1 MPMSHEQTAQGFDVE
16 PRQVQTV
23 TLASKTAKRGTPRLL
38 LFCFVLF
45 FFTPGPVDAL
55 DTSRQISQ
63 YGHTAWRIEDGVF
76 AGAPN
81 VMAQTTDGYL
91 WIGTQAGLMR
101 FDGVRIV
108 SWRPPEGN
116 ELPSSRINS
125 LLGARDGSLWI
136 GTSAGLAR
144 WRNGN
149 LTNYRD
155 ATGSIMSILE
165 DRAGTIWIARAN
177 LSDTNGPLCKV
188 TDTGVRCYG
197 RDDGLALLFAVTL
210 ANDTLGNIWLA
221 GGAMVSRWQ
230 TNSADTYVPAAL
242 NPAENFNG
250 VVAVAGAP
258 DGSVWVGLVHAGR
271 GGGLQQLAHGTWR
284 PFITPEFDGSTLEVT
299 ALLVDRDSS
308 LWVGTL
314 NEGIYRIQGNKVDHF
329 RGSDGLSG
337 DAVSGIFQD
346 REGNIWIATSRGI
359 DNLHDIRVASF
370 STRQGLSADQ
380 VDSVLA
386 SRDGTVW
393 IGNYSLDILRS
404 GKVTS
409 IQPRNGLPGREM
421 TSLLEDRAGR
431 LWVGTDEELSVYEQG
446 KFRRVLTRDG
456 SPLGTVRAMTEDVD
470 GSIWAATSGHAVE
483 NRNRLLRIQDLK
495 IREENS
501 TPQLPLANTLAAD
514 PHGGVWLGLASGGL
528 ARYRNGQ
535 MEFFPLNQSPHD
547 GPVHGLLV
555 NSDASVLAATA
566 SGLVGWQNGKVQSL
580 TVRNGLPCDLIYALI
595 SDRKATLWLYA
606 ACGLIA
612 IPSAELQRW
621 WKSPDATV
629 NARLLDVFD
638 GAQPM
643 STPFR
648 PNASQSPDG
657 RLWFANQNVVQMIDP
672 DHLDR
677 NPILPPVHIEE
688 IIADHKS
695 YPPREGLRLPA
706 LTRNLEVDYTALSFV
721 APQKVHFRYK
731 LEGHD
736 SEWQDPGTR
745 RQAFYS
751 DLPPANYRFRVI
763 ASNNDGVWNE
773 EGATLTFSVAPAWFQ
788 TWWFRA
794 GSLAALL
801 VLLWCIYRLRVRSIQ
816 QRSQQL
822 ASINAKLE
830 AQISEN
836 ADLYSELQ
844 RSEAFLAQGQNIS
857 QTGSFGW
864 NVSSGEIY
872 WSKETYTI
880 FAYDPVVKP
889 TLELVLQRIHPE
901 ERDRV
906 KQTLERATEARA
918 NLDFEHRLLMPDGSV
933 KYLHVIARESGHS
946 SGSLEY
952 VGAVTDVSLRKKAEQ
967 KFRGLL
973 ESAPDAMIVMNRH
986 GKIVLVNAQVEKLF
1000 GYQRD
1005 DLLGQEVEV
1014 LVPERFRDRHPQHR
1028 NGFFAQPRVRPMGE
1042 GLQLYG
1048 RRKDGTEFPVEIS
1061 LSPLETEEGTL
1072 VSGAVRDLTER
1083 TRAEEALRQAKADLT
1098 HVSRVTTMGELTA
1111 SLAHEIKQP
1120 IAAAVTDANTCL
1132 RWLGRNQP
1140 DLAEAREAAS
1150 RVIKD
1155 ATRAADIISR
1165 VRLLFEKGT
1174 PQQELVDV
1182 NEVIQEMIVLLRG
1195 EATAYSISV
1204 RTELAEDL
1212 SRVTGDRMQL
1222 QQVLMNLMMN
1232 SIEAMK
1238 NEDGTRGLTIQ
1249 SQHSDDGQVLISVSD
1264 TGVGLPPQKAD
1275 QIFDPF
1281 FTTKIHGTGMGL
1293 RISRSIV
1300 ESHGGRLWA
1309 ANNSPR
1315 GARFAFTLPT
1325 KVEESE

>member
-1 MPMSHEQTAQGFDVE
+1 MPISHEQTAQGFDVE
-16 PRQVQTV
+16 PRQVQAV
-23 TLASKTAKRGTPRLL
+23 TLALKTAKPGTPRRL

-45 FFTPGPVDAL
+45 FFTISPVGAL

-81 VMAQTTDGYL
+81 VMAQTADGYL

-101 FDGVRIV
+101 FDGVRFV
-108 SWRPPEGN
+108 SWRPPEGS

-136 GTSAGLAR
+136 GTSTGLAR

-177 LSDTNGPLCKV
+177 LSETKGPLCKV
-188 TDTGVRCYG
+188 IDTGLRCYG
-197 RDDGLALLFAVTL
+197 RDDGLALPFAVTL

-221 GGAMVSRWQ
+221 GGAMVSRWP
-230 TNSADTYVPAAL
+230 TSSDTYVPAAL

-250 VVAVAGAP
+250 VVALAGGP

-271 GGGLQQLAHGTWR
+271 GGGLQQLAHGKWR

-299 ALLVDRDSS
+299 ALLVDRDRS

-431 LWVGTDEELSVYEQG
+431 LWVGTDQELSVYEQG
-446 KFRRVLTRDG
+446 KFRKVLTRDG
-456 SPLGTVRAMTEDVD
+456 RPLGTVRAMAEDVD
-470 GSIWAATSGHAVE
+470 GSIWAATSGHAAE

-495 IREENS
+495 IREEIS
-501 TPQLPLANTLAAD
+501 SPQLPLANTLAAD
-514 PHGGVWLGLASGGL
+514 PHGGIWLGLATGGL
-528 ARYRNGQ
+528 ARFQNGQ
-535 MEFFPLNQSPHD
+535 MEFISLNRSPHD
-547 GPVHGLLV
+547 GPVQGLLV

-580 TVRNGLPCDLIYALI
+580 TVRNGLPCDVIYALI

-612 IPSAELQRW
+612 IPNAELQRW

-629 NARLLDVFD
+629 NTRLLDAFD

-657 RLWFANQNVVQMIDP
+657 RLWFANQNVIQMIDP

-695 YPPREGLRLPA
+695 YAPRDALRLPA
-706 LTRNLEVDYTALSFV
+706 LTRDLEIAYTALSFV
-721 APQKVHFRYK
+721 APQKVRFRYK

-773 EGATLTFSVAPAWFQ
+773 EGATLAFSVAPAWFQ
-788 TWWFRA
+788 TWWFRS

-801 VLLWCIYRLRVRSIQ
+801 ALLWCIYRLRIRSIQ

-836 ADLYSELQ
+836 ANLYSELQ

-864 NVSSGEIY
+864 NISSGEIY

-880 FAYDPVVKP
+880 FEYDPVVKP
-889 TLELVLQRIHPE
+889 TLELVLQRIHPDD
-901 ERDRV
+901 RDRV
-906 KQTLERATEARA
+906 KQTIERAAEARA

-952 VGAVTDVSLRKKAEQ
+952 VGAVTDVSQRKKAEE

-973 ESAPDAMIVMNRH
+973 ESAPEAMIVMNRH

-1028 NGFFAQPRVRPMGE
+1028 SEFFAQPRVRPMGE

-1165 VRLLFEKGT
+1165 VRLLFKKGT

-1212 SRVTGDRMQL
+1212 PRSWEIACNCSRC
-1222 QQVLMNLMMN
+1222 
-1232 SIEAMK
+1232 
-1238 NEDGTRGLTIQ
+1238 
-1249 SQHSDDGQVLISVSD
+1249 
-1264 TGVGLPPQKAD
+1264 
-1275 QIFDPF
+1275 
-1281 FTTKIHGTGMGL
+1281 
-1293 RISRSIV
+1293 
-1300 ESHGGRLWA
+1300 
-1309 ANNSPR
+1309 
-1315 GARFAFTLPT
+1315 
-1325 KVEESE
+1325 